1 MPSLE
6 ERAMRF
12 SFTVQ
17 VSGLSTNAD
26 HYEKLLFE
34 AGCDDALIAV
44 VKNTLFLVFDREA
57 ISFEEAVRSAT
68 LNIEKAGGKV
78 GVVKQITQ

>member
-1 MPSLE
+1 
-6 ERAMRF
+6 MRF

-17 VSGLSTNAD
+17 VSGLRTNAD

-44 VKNTLFLVFDREA
+44 VENTLFLDFEA
-57 ISFEEAVRSAT
+57 LRSAT

-78 GVVKQITQ
+78 GVVKQITPNHSMK